1 MKNIKKR
8 VKSIKLGL
16 MLLIAVSVSG
26 CSSYSSNF
34 GCPDARG
41 LNCMPVSLVNAQI
54 DSGQIESV
62 SKQEKRCKGSKCYT
76 QNQDDM
82 KPELKLEDLR

>member
-1 MKNIKKR
+1 MKNIKTL
-8 VKSIKLGL
+8 VKNIKLGS
-16 MLLIAVSVSG
+16 MLLIAVSISG
-26 CSSYSSNF
+26 CSTYNSNF

-62 SKQEKRCKGSKCYT
+62 SKQKKRCKGGKCYT

-82 KPELKLEDLR
+82 KPELKLENLR